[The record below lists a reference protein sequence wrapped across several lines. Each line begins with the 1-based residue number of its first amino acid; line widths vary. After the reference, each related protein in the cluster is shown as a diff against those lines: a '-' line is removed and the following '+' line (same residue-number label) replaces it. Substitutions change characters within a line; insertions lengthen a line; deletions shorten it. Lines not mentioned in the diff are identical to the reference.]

1 MRHLR
6 EMNDLYNIQDI
17 IFLCEICENRFQF
30 MNNRYGF
37 NPRKCNSASTL
48 SGCIEREM
56 SRVIIALPT
65 SNEIVYIFEQSIT
78 VGFSCVNN
86 HLAFDTEI
94 FLPNVIEQTNEK
106 DNEIDRKDY
115 NYKVCYNLGL
125 NNEEMQPKRVIAK
138 ILKLDENNQYGFEM
152 TKPLPT
158 GCIKIDSDI
167 SFQKLDDLI
176 QKLDI
181 DLQIGHLYAVDI
193 EFDHKN
199 ATQNQIAYNEIYPLI
214 IEKQKIIDPCER
226 SIYQLLEQYS
236 TTGEGKQRSYRATKK
251 AHVTM

>member
-1 MRHLR
+1 
-6 EMNDLYNIQDI
+6 MNDLYNIQDI

-37 NPRKCNSASTL
+37 NPRKRNSASTL

-86 HLAFDTEI
+86 RLAFDTET

-125 NNEEMQPKRVIAK
+125 NNEEMQPKRVTAK
-138 ILKLDENNQYGFEM
+138 ILKLDENNQYGFGM
-152 TKPLPT
+152 TKPLLT
-158 GCIKIDSDI
+158 VSIKIDSDI
-167 SFQKLDDLI
+167 SFQKLNDLI
-176 QKLDI
+176 RKLDI
-181 DLQIGHLYAVDI
+181 DLLIRHLYVVDI

-199 ATQNQIAYNEIYPLI
+199 ATQNQIPYNEIYPLI
-214 IEKQKIIDPCER
+214 I
-226 SIYQLLEQYS
+226 
-236 TTGEGKQRSYRATKK
+236 
-251 AHVTM
+251 